1 VGKIIRDR
9 LWTLLH
15 YDDAIRQGIR
25 DGITHAR
32 IAKALEV
39 ETGMTWHA
47 HNVRTYLYK
56 QSGRVDPS
64 AFKQRPLPSLYDG
77 PVRSPSTDMSTPSAP
92 SVSRTHPRSRMQPSI
107 AEDTEMQELPASY
120 STPPPSAPITQG
132 MPSSFA
138 LNDFDPESYEPCTLL
153 GDPISIDEETVA
165 QWGAWLNEQDQPPMW
180 YECEITHSSGF
191 SVRFGAHGYEERGI
205 DVWIYERPGGG
216 LPMISALAPA
226 RQRLTPKQV
235 RDDVQISSVR
245 PVLSASEYDLYV
257 APWFKWFIRYRLA

>member
-1 VGKIIRDR
+1 V
-9 LWTLLH
+9 LH
-15 YDDAIRQGIR
+15 YDDAIRQAIR

-39 ETGMTWHA
+39 ETGMTWNDEH
-47 HNVRTYLYK
+47 VRTYLYK

-64 AFKQRPLPSLYDG
+64 AFKQHPLPSLYDL
-77 PVRSPSTDMSTPSAP
+77 PIAPPSTDTASPLPSSA
-92 SVSRTHPRSRMQPSI
+92 VQTRLRSRMQPSI
-107 AEDTEMQELPASY
+107 AEDTETPELPASY
-120 STPPPSAPITQG
+120 STSPPSAPMTQG

-138 LNDFDPESYEPCTLL
+138 LKDFDPESYEHGTLV

-165 QWGAWLNEQDQPPMW
+165 QWGAWRNDQDKPPLW

-205 DVWIYERPGGG
+205 DVWIYERSGGG
-216 LPMISALAPA
+216 LPMIAALAPA

-245 PVLSASEYDLYV
+245 PVLSASEYDRYV
-257 APWFKWFIRYRLA
+257 APWFKWFIRYRLATTRK